1 MKKLYF
7 YLNKHMKKIGVIFPC
22 LLIPVAIFPAS
33 GWFVFTAMMLLCAV
47 IFVGDYLT
55 NWFEEIK
62 DTIA

>member
-7 YLNKHMKKIGVIFPC
+7 YLNKHMKKIAVIMPC
-22 LLIPVAIFPAS
+22 MLVPVAIFPTF
-33 GWFVFTAMMLLCAV
+33 GWFMGAAVALLCGI